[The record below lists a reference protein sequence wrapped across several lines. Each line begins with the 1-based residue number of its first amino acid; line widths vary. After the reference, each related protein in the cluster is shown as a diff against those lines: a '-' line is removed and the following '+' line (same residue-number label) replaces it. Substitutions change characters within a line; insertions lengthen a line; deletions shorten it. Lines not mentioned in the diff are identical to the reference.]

1 MGTIKVQEGKVG
13 EVEQQPNRELEKMDV
28 KTQATV
34 HLVSNA
40 ELYLEAWTEDGQEKI
55 RAVKLEEW
63 CGGED
68 RGKAKE
74 QS

>member
-1 MGTIKVQEGKVG
+1 
-13 EVEQQPNRELEKMDV
+13 
-28 KTQATV
+28 
-34 HLVSNA
+34 VSNA